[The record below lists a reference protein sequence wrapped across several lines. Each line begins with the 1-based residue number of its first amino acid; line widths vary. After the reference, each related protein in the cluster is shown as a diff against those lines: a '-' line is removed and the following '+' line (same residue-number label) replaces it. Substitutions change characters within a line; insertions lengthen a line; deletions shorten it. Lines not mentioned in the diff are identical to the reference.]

1 MNNAK
6 LFLTDK
12 DARAGFIG
20 NWKAQAMD
28 ENSNT
33 NNVKSFLPSHK
44 ADQLPQQYKNDI
56 YNKYP
61 PTLTPTSTPTPS
73 PSPSPSTIGK
83 RMKSSVRKASSD
95 SMRNP
100 KYLTMGRSPAEET
113 IGMKARARV
122 NRAVGNP
129 LETVITML
137 QGKDVRNNVKA
148 TQNTNRRMARM
159 AEEMSLRNDRKNRVP
174 EYTRLPKSNTLD
186 MGRKVI
192 ATVNRLRSLAPDPV
206 EQVLSVLKSPA
217 VIARMALDKQFGNK
231 GFK

>member
-1 MNNAK
+1 MK
-6 LFLTDK
+6 
-12 DARAGFIG
+12 
-20 NWKAQAMD
+20 
-28 ENSNT
+28 
-33 NNVKSFLPSHK
+33 
-44 ADQLPQQYKNDI
+44 
-56 YNKYP
+56 
-61 PTLTPTSTPTPS
+61 
-73 PSPSPSTIGK
+73 IGK

-100 KYLTMGRSPAEET
+100 KYLTTGRSPAEET

-129 LETVITML
+129 LETVLTML

-186 MGRKVI
+186 AGRKVI
-192 ATVNRLRSLAPDPV
+192 ATVNRLRSVSADPM
-206 EQVLSVLKSPA
+206 EQVLSVLQRPA
-217 VIARMALDKQFGNK
+217 VLARMMMDKKSKNSGIK
-231 GFK
+231 